1 MPKSAQKNLKKVTF
15 FEMLSNISLLTKP
28 MPRITINRVT
38 FYHLDDISGFSCP
51 DEKTLGPHGQPLAH
65 PSFPHPL
72 SCQKFITCY
81 FSKDIKELGCMKGQV
96 FNYNTLKCVD
106 PDVGPEDWYV
116 YIFLRVQNKKHVIFI
131 VISVNMSIRY
141 IFI

>member
-1 MPKSAQKNLKKVTF
+1 
-15 FEMLSNISLLTKP
+15 ML
-28 MPRITINRVT
+28 RITANRVT

-96 FNYNTLKCVD
+96 FDYNLLKCVD
-106 PDVGPEDWYV
+106 PEVGPEDW
-116 YIFLRVQNKKHVIFI
+116 
-131 VISVNMSIRY
+131 
-141 IFI
+141 

>member
-1 MPKSAQKNLKKVTF
+1 M
-15 FEMLSNISLLTKP
+15 LLTA
-28 MPRITINRVT
+28 ITLNYFKTNAMNTTNCFT

-51 DEKTLGPHGQPLAH
+51 EEKTLGPHGQPLAH

-96 FNYNTLKCVD
+96 FDYNLLKCVD
-106 PDVGPEDWYV
+106 PEVGPEDW
-116 YIFLRVQNKKHVIFI
+116 
-131 VISVNMSIRY
+131 
-141 IFI
+141 

>member
-1 MPKSAQKNLKKVTF
+1 MPKSVQKKLKKVTNC
-15 FEMLSNISLLTKP
+15 EILSNIITHNYLKLILRILL
-28 MPRITINRVT
+28 IALG

-51 DEKTLGPHGQPLAH
+51 EEKTLGPHGQPLAH

-96 FNYNTLKCVD
+96 FDYNLLKCVD
-106 PDVGPEDWYV
+106 PEVGPEDW
-116 YIFLRVQNKKHVIFI
+116 
-131 VISVNMSIRY
+131 
-141 IFI
+141 